1 MGQTQSVSRLVDAR
15 GPVDHD
21 SVGLTQAR
29 PNYSRKSLISTYVG
43 TRGCLEQYYLHIYK
57 ADYFPLFGRSVKIWI
72 AKVRDKLGLRGKKEI
87 TIFSN
92 TKGCIVDL

>member
-1 MGQTQSVSRLVDAR
+1 MF
-15 GPVDHD
+15 
-21 SVGLTQAR
+21 
-29 PNYSRKSLISTYVG
+29 G
-43 TRGCLEQYYLHIYK
+43 TVLLHVYK